1 LHIGEQAQLFSSLYI
16 DLFSPFRCGREANI
30 LELELTEKEQLI
42 EVLQDKINEM
52 EDAVRDDVTDLK
64 RTGQKIEELH
74 LEMDQLREES
84 ARKCRELESTVEGL
98 RLEKHEILASEVEKF
113 SCLKD
118 RVEELEVENTQL
130 KKVRNES
137 RARADF
143 ERRME
148 DLQNENRDLVR
159 ARNKAVR
166 DVEKLKLEL
175 DEVQDLLNRRNEV
188 VLVEK
193 VCVNTMTNTQRLW
206 SLHYLKIRIIVN

>member
-1 LHIGEQAQLFSSLYI
+1 
-16 DLFSPFRCGREANI
+16 LFSPFRCGREANI

-42 EVLQDKINEM
+42 KVLQDKINEM

-74 LEMDQLREES
+74 LEMDQLREDS

-98 RLEKHEILASEVEKF
+98 QLEKHEILASEVEKF

-130 KKVRNES
+130 KKLRNES